1 VAATQALKCPLNVL
15 GNITLIYSF
24 DTTARRRP
32 AGCGKFIVRFVPR
45 LVNRSVGATI
55 ALIALI
61 AGTGIVAPGR
71 AMAAGGL
78 PANVVTSTQP
88 PAGEIEAYIAQA
100 LFDLK
105 SPDPAKQQSGRD
117 AIVNFAGASAQPPVP
132 SPAFLSA
139 YSRTLNRQL
148 PAITKAT
155 DMRSRLNAAV
165 ATARIAEKIDNDELV
180 GTITELLKDQN
191 EAVAI
196 WALKAAKFVVP
207 RSANGAKLIKPIVDT
222 AKRFPG
228 STTMAYQALS
238 NSPTPNAAIIDAIHS
253 LMDVRI
259 ASYAND
265 IPADPL
271 AELVGMNTIVDTKW
285 WGAQTPAQQQ
295 KTLQLL
301 VNLVSVAGQR
311 MGGAVSNENRESM
324 ASLIRLVARGIGAI
338 GIKSG
343 KDPLAKKLDD
353 ATKGLGKAS
362 SAQQIAQSAETVVK
376 ESRSEFPAVA
386 APPQIAGAPGAA
398 QPPGAATKPS
408 PTTK

>member
-1 VAATQALKCPLNVL
+1 
-15 GNITLIYSF
+15 
-24 DTTARRRP
+24 
-32 AGCGKFIVRFVPR
+32 
-45 LVNRSVGATI
+45 
-55 ALIALI
+55 
-61 AGTGIVAPGR
+61 
-71 AMAAGGL
+71 
-78 PANVVTSTQP
+78 
-88 PAGEIEAYIAQA
+88 
-100 LFDLK
+100 
-105 SPDPAKQQSGRD
+105 
-117 AIVNFAGASAQPPVP
+117 
-132 SPAFLSA
+132 
-139 YSRTLNRQL
+139 
-148 PAITKAT
+148 
-155 DMRSRLNAAV
+155 
-165 ATARIAEKIDNDELV
+165 
-180 GTITELLKDQN
+180 
-191 EAVAI
+191 
-196 WALKAAKFVVP
+196 
-207 RSANGAKLIKPIVDT
+207 
-222 AKRFPG
+222 
-228 STTMAYQALS
+228 
-238 NSPTPNAAIIDAIHS
+238 
-253 LMDVRI
+253 
-259 ASYAND
+259 
-265 IPADPL
+265 
-271 AELVGMNTIVDTKW
+271 MNTIVDTKW